1 MGSLFSW
8 AAKVFFSSIVFSNA
22 SSMYSPDIYTLKT
35 QLNMLKPILYGAA
48 IALAFAAQAQSLPNQ
63 WNLDEANHRITIG
76 GQPDNGLY
84 NPDVIKEYY
93 LEFSQSNY
101 WTLLTN
107 AYGSETYIEA
117 TLTVDGVTYPQV
129 GVAFKG
135 QTSYMMAQGE
145 EKKSFAIVTDAFVDG
160 QEIGGYNNFNLNN
173 CFDDPSFMKEFMFY
187 YMIDKHIPAARC
199 AFVKLYINGE
209 SWGLYPSVQQLN
221 KDFLEEWYLSND
233 GTNWRADAPA
243 GTGGGGPGGGGG
255 PQWGDGTAALNYLGD
270 AQSDY
275 DVYYTLKTTTQTDP
289 WQDLI
294 HTCDVLNNTSTA
306 NLPTALPEVLDIDR
320 TLWFLAVENAFADD
334 DSYIYKGKMDYFCY
348 WEIETGRMVPQEY
361 DGNSIL
367 ADNHL
372 SWSPLYHV
380 EDVDY
385 PLLNKILNVPIW
397 RQRYLAHMRT
407 IVEDFLNPTT
417 AADIINTYS
426 AIIDQE
432 VQDDDKKLYSYTQ
445 FNTGIDDLI
454 EAINTRRNTIM
465 SNTEVNTTGAVID
478 AVAMTSNQG
487 QWMNPIEGEQG
498 VVTAQIS
505 SPDGIFGVNLFYA
518 TDLVGNF
525 SVANMTDDGS
535 NADVTAGDGIYSGYL
550 PALMAGEFVKFYIQA
565 VENNTA
571 KTQSFNPSGAEHD
584 VYYISIAPGYA
595 ANTDVVINEVL
606 SDNQSDATDEQ
617 GENEDWIE
625 LYNRGNATV
634 DLTGYHLTDNQ
645 WNLTK
650 WEFPAGTMISANDY
664 LIVWAD
670 EDSTQGP
677 LHTNFKLSATGETL
691 SLMNAMGQIAD
702 EVVFAAIGTDMG
714 YARRPNGTGPF
725 VIQNTTFDY
734 NNDLVSVEEFTTAL
748 NVKMY
753 PNPTHGSVQLMLD
766 EHMDQAQITVRDISG
781 RVITTIA
788 TQGRKYITLD
798 AADWASG
805 TYMLTIQNEHNLIT
819 KRLIVQH

>member
-1 MGSLFSW
+1 
-8 AAKVFFSSIVFSNA
+8 
-22 SSMYSPDIYTLKT
+22 
-35 QLNMLKPILYGAA
+35 MLKSVFCVALSA
-48 IALAFAAQAQSLPNQ
+48 IAAVGFSQSLPNQ

-107 AYGSETYIEA
+107 AYGTETYIEA

-145 EKKSFAIVTDAFVDG
+145 EKKSFAILTDAFVSD
-160 QEIGGYNNFNLNN
+160 QTLGGYNNFNLNN

-233 GTNWRADAPA
+233 GTNWRADAA
-243 GTGGGGPGGGGG
+243 TSTGGGPGGGGG

-275 DVYYTLKTTTQTDP
+275 DAYYTLKTTTQTDP

-294 HTCDVLNNTSTA
+294 HTCDVLNNTSSA
-306 NLPTALPEVLDIDR
+306 DLPLALPEVLDIDR
-320 TLWFLAVENAFADD
+320 TLWFLAIENAFADD
-334 DSYIYKGKMDYFCY
+334 DSYIYKGKMDYFCH
-348 WEIETGRMVPQEY
+348 WELETGRMVPQEY

-372 SWSPLYHV
+372 NWSPFYHAD
-380 EDVDY
+380 DVDY
-385 PLLNKILNVPIW
+385 PLLNKILNVPMW

-417 AADIINTYS
+417 AADILNTYS
-426 AIIDQE
+426 SIIDQE
-432 VQDDDKKLYSYTQ
+432 VQDDDKKLYSYAQ
-445 FNTGIDDLI
+445 FTAGVDDLI
-454 EAINTRRNTIM
+454 AAINTRRNTIM
-465 SNTEVNTTGAVID
+465 ANTEVNTTGAVIEG
-478 AVAMTSNQG
+478 VVMTSNQG
-487 QWMNPIEGEQG
+487 AWVNPIEGEQG
-498 VVTAQIS
+498 VVTAAVT
-505 SPDGIFGVNLFYA
+505 SPDGIFGVNLFYSTA
-518 TDLVGNF
+518 LVGNY
-525 SVANMTDDGS
+525 SVVAMTDDGA
-535 NADVTAGDGIYSGYL
+535 NADAVAGDGMYSAYL
-550 PALMAGEFVKFYIQA
+550 PAMLAGDFVKFYIQA

-571 KTQSFNPSGAEHD
+571 KTQTYNPVGAEHD
-584 VYYISIAPGYA
+584 VYYISIAPAYA

-606 SDNQSDATDEQ
+606 SDNVTDATDEQ
-617 GENEDWIE
+617 GEHEDWIE
-625 LYNRGNATV
+625 LYNRGNAAV
-634 DLTGYHLTDNQ
+634 DLTDYYLTDNQ

-650 WEFPAGTMISANDY
+650 WELPAGTVINADDY

-670 EDSTQGP
+670 EDSIQGP
-677 LHTNFKLSATGETL
+677 MHANFKLSASGETV
-691 SLMNAMGQIAD
+691 SLVNAAGQIAD
-702 EVVFAAIGTDMG
+702 EVVFGTIGTDMG

-725 VIQNTTFDY
+725 VIQATTFDY
-734 NNDLVSVEEFTTAL
+734 NNDMVGVEEVNATADIRI
-748 NVKMY
+748 Y
-753 PNPTHGSVQLMLD
+753 PNPTQGDVTLFLD

-781 RVITTIA
+781 RVVTA
-788 TQGRKYITLD
+788 FSTQGRKYINLD
-798 AADWASG
+798 ASQWAAG
-805 TYMLTIQNEHNLIT
+805 TYLLTAQTSQALVT
-819 KRLIVQH
+819 QRLIVQH